1 MDKQNKTDVLI
12 IGAGLAG
19 LTAARTLKKT
29 GYSVKVVEARDR
41 VGGRNCAHQLAD
53 GKVLEMGGQWIGTGQ
68 TKMYELCKELGL
80 TIYPTYNEGKNIV
93 FTNGQ
98 KKRMGSTKDA
108 VPKFNVFS
116 LLALDRAIKKVE
128 KLMDPIDLE
137 APWNHPAAK
146 SLDGE
151 SLESWL
157 RKNVRTDTARNYFRL
172 LAEAVFSTE
181 SMDMSFLH
189 FLFYLKSGGG
199 LDSLIN
205 VDEGAQKD
213 RVVGG
218 TQQIS
223 TLLAAQL
230 EDAVVLNSPVTRV
243 EQFEAGVKVFSR
255 ERYWEAQKVIVAL
268 PPTLAGR
275 ITYQPSLPGLRDQ
288 LTQRIP
294 AGSVIKIQ
302 VIYDSPFW
310 RKDGLTGQAIS
321 FDGVVKVVLDNSLP
335 DDSRGVLVMF
345 IEANEGRKA
354 SEWTKE
360 KRVQKT
366 IECLVNFFGEQAKD
380 YKEYIEKDW
389 MNEAYTRGCY
399 GGHFITGVWTAF
411 RKHLLQTI
419 SHTRWAGAET
429 SSVWNGYMEGAVR
442 SGERVAAEIAKQ
454 LETNIIRN
462 DAD

>member
-1 MDKQNKTDVLI
+1 MDKQNKIDVLI

-19 LTAARTLKKT
+19 LTAARTLTKE
-29 GYSVKVVEARDR
+29 GYNVKVLEARNR
-41 VGGRNCAHQLAD
+41 VGGRNCAHKLAD
-53 GKVLEMGGQWIGTGQ
+53 GKVLEMGGQWLGPGQ

-80 TIYPTYNEGKNIV
+80 SIYPTYNEGENIV

-98 KKRMGSTKDA
+98 NKRMGSTKDA
-108 VPKFNVFS
+108 IPKFNVFS

-128 KLMDPIDLE
+128 KLMGSIDLE

-146 SLDGE
+146 TLDGE
-151 SLESWL
+151 SLESWV

-172 LAEAVFSTE
+172 VAEAVFSTE
-181 SMDMSFLH
+181 SMDLSFLH

-223 TLLAAQL
+223 QLMAAQL
-230 EDAVVLNSPVTRV
+230 VNAVVLNSPITRI
-243 EQFEAGVKVFSR
+243 EQSDLGVKVFSR
-255 ERYWEAQKVIVAL
+255 ERHWEGLKVIVAL

-275 ITYQPSLPGLRDQ
+275 ITYQPSLPGMRDQ

-302 VIYDSPFW
+302 VVYERPFW
-310 RKDGLTGQAIS
+310 RKDGLTGQAFS
-321 FDGVVKVVLDNSLP
+321 FDGAVKIVMGNSLP
-335 DDSRGVLVMF
+335 NDSRGVLVMF
-345 IEANEGRKA
+345 MEANEGRQA

-360 KRVQKT
+360 KRIQKT
-366 IECLVNFFGEQAKD
+366 IECLVNFFGEQAKN
-380 YKEYIEKDW
+380 YMEYIEKDW
-389 MNEAYTRGCY
+389 MNEEYTRGCY
-399 GGHFITGVWTAF
+399 GGHFAPGVWTAF
-411 RKHLLQTI
+411 GKYLRKPIMHI
-419 SHTRWAGAET
+419 HWAGAET
-429 SSVWNGYMEGAVR
+429 SSIWNGYMEGAVR
-442 SGERVAAEIAKQ
+442 SGERAAVEITNQ
-454 LETNIIRN
+454 LKK
-462 DAD
+462 AGK